1 MPLDSKESF
10 TFSWFHL
17 TTVLFHSL
25 DPGNWA
31 TNISAGSQFG
41 YRLLF
46 IILVSNVIAL
56 FLQNLT
62 IRLGTVTGLDLA
74 AACRHHLPRYL
85 SLFLYVL
92 AEIAIVATDLAE
104 VIGSAIALNLL
115 FPTLPLPAG
124 VAITAAD
131 VFIILLCYKEP
142 EQIDATD
149 DDGQGAYRGDDDTA
163 RMVRYFEMFVMVLV
177 AAVGICFII
186 EMAYSDIVAVDVLKG
201 YLPTKEIFT
210 DTESLY
216 VSIGIIG
223 ATVMPHNLFLHSFI
237 VQARCEPWRH
247 SRPTLVSTNTIRYN
261 PKLLDTMEGS
271 GRDQAKKRSSSP
283 DQWDE
288 KKKDDTAPP
297 SLRTVAQNP
306 TDNEDQQQQH
316 EQITSL
322 QTTATATAIAQRH
335 LDMQKLRHHL
345 TKNMHTNLHYGFMD
359 LIIALC
365 FAFFV
370 NSAILV
376 VASANFH
383 FGNHLHDVSDLFDA
397 HALLQQFLG
406 PAAAV
411 IFALA
416 LLFAG
421 QSSTLTAT
429 LAGQV
434 VMSGFLGMTSRP
446 WLRRILTRLVAIVP
460 AMVAA
465 CVAGRAGLSQM
476 LVGSQVA
483 LSIQLPFAVV
493 PLVLFTSWPRVMR
506 LELVHDPHRSGN
518 LPPALP
524 RWLDRACQV
533 FCQALDRVLATV
545 SNTITSTALFSWYRK
560 NKQQLAVN
568 ENSLAGGGDA
578 AQDVKPVL
586 TTLTSSPDPIYYT
599 NGKCTI
605 IVALLVSLLLIGL
618 NGYLVVASILGY

>member
-1 MPLDSKESF
+1 MGINS
-10 TFSWFHL
+10 L
-17 TTVLFHSL
+17 TRLVSYLRKLALFIGPGFMIAVGYL

-31 TNISAGSQFG
+31 TNIQAGSQFG

-46 IILVSNVIAL
+46 IILVSNLIAL

-74 AACRHHLPRYL
+74 AACRHYLPRYV

-124 VAITAAD
+124 VAITATD

-142 EQIDATD
+142 ND
-149 DDGQGAYRGDDDTA
+149 DDDDDDQDDTA

-201 YLPTKEIFT
+201 YLPTSDIFT

-237 VQARCEPWRH
+237 VQARCNTWRH
-247 SRPTLVSTNTIRYN
+247 ARPTLVSDDTNEPVNIRYN
-261 PKLLDTMEGS
+261 PRLLDTIQEKE
-271 GRDQAKKRSSSP
+271 DASSS
-283 DQWDE
+283 DQQQWDE
-288 KKKDDTAPP
+288 DKKTTSLP
-297 SLRTVAQNP
+297 SSIITQELHVV
-306 TDNEDQQQQH
+306 QQQRQ
-316 EQITSL
+316 
-322 QTTATATAIAQRH
+322 
-335 LDMQKLRHHL
+335 LDMDQLRHYL
-345 TKNMHTNLHYGFMD
+345 TKHMRRNLHYGFID
-359 LIIALC
+359 LMIALL

-383 FGNHLHDVSDLFDA
+383 FGGHIHTVSDLFDA

-493 PLVLFTSWPRVMR
+493 PLVLFTTWPRVMH
-506 LELVHDPHRSGN
+506 LDLVN
-518 LPPALP
+518 NNKKNKLPSALP
-524 RWLDRACQV
+524 GWLDRLC
-533 FCQALDRVLATV
+533 FRLGHTLD
-545 SNTITSTALFSWYRK
+545 
-560 NKQQLAVN
+560 QLAQRVTRSN
-568 ENSLAGGGDA
+568 KNNNKEQNTAFDDNVA
-578 AQDVKPVL
+578 VVVKEDERKPTL
-586 TTLTSSPDPIYYT
+586 TTLSSWPDPIYYA
-599 NGKCTI
+599 NGKC
-605 IVALLVSLLLIGL
+605 VAVVAVLISLLLIGL